1 MRPGSRIIIV
11 IIIVVVGIYLA
22 RPMIERQLYAETTP
36 RTVEARGDLADY
48 EKTAIAVFERVS
60 PSVVQVVGRANP
72 QDVPGLTGDEAQAQG
87 GTGFVWDRAGHIVTN
102 NHVVRGV
109 GAIAVRFASGEA
121 VRAELVGGAPNYD
134 LAVIRVTGVGR
145 LPTSIAVG
153 SSADGHALT
162 ANDTDFDPYIAQWLC
177 DH

>member
-60 PSVVQVVGRANP
+60 PSVVRWLAVQTPRTFLVLPATKRKP
-72 QDVPGLTGDEAQAQG
+72 
-87 GTGFVWDRAGHIVTN
+87 RAG
-102 NHVVRGV
+102 
-109 GAIAVRFASGEA
+109 
-121 VRAELVGGAPNYD
+121 P
-134 LAVIRVTGVGR
+134 
-145 LPTSIAVG
+145 G
-153 SSADGHALT
+153 SSG
-162 ANDTDFDPYIAQWLC
+162 IARGIS
-177 DH
+177 